1 MWAEPTEAE
10 LDCGGGAYPEAEVEL
25 AGRSK
30 GRSLLRRGLRIG
42 GGAQAERGRGAEPS
56 AVSGQV
62 RASEPGTQ
70 PRPQVGPRLGGC
82 SGNFRARLAYFRLR
96 WQRPPQSGAGD
107 CVFRRR
113 GDSRPGEGEA
123 QGSEVRSALA
133 PLFGEVG
140 GDLLLRRPKGGLVAM
155 EVGRRGC

>member
-1 MWAEPTEAE
+1 MWAGPTKAE
-10 LDCGGGAYPEAEVEL
+10 LGCGGGAYAKAEVEL

-30 GRSLLRRGLRIG
+30 GRSSLRSGIWIG

-56 AVSGQV
+56 AVTGQF
-62 RASEPGTQ
+62 RASEPGKA
-70 PRPQVGPRLGGC
+70 PRPQVSPWLGGC
-82 SGNFRARLAYFRLR
+82 SENFRARLAYFRLR
-96 WQRPPQSGAGD
+96 WRRPPQSGATD

-113 GDSRPGEGEA
+113 CDSRPGEGEA
-123 QGSEVRSALA
+123 QGSEVRPALA